1 MKVSDRLDALRAA
14 TESCSLA
21 AFGDLETRLVLRVSA
36 DNQWPQEKLDALCKL
51 AARCFDQADH
61 IAISSDADM
70 ALDFSTE
77 AIVLHPDGI
86 KLFVR
91 SDQVPS
97 DMICCVCHSA
107 ADLPILTN
115 GARSAMRNI

>member
-1 MKVSDRLDALRAA
+1 
-14 TESCSLA
+14 
-21 AFGDLETRLVLRVSA
+21 
-36 DNQWPQEKLDALCKL
+36 
-51 AARCFDQADH
+51 
-61 IAISSDADM
+61 M

-115 GARSAMRNI
+115 GARSAMRDI